1 MVSNLFRQDLKDF
14 KAYEAEQNNSLI
26 KLDANESFLEVPE
39 ELKEDLIKSMINIP
53 LNRYPDPTS
62 KEVCSLYAD
71 YAGVASKNV
80 IAGNGSDE
88 LIQITINAFINK
100 DDKVMF
106 LNPDFSMYRIYTKL
120 AGGVPVEFPLDN
132 EFKFDTDRLID
143 RVNSEDIKLLF
154 ISNPNNPTGGVTSEA
169 ALLKIIKNCSCIVV
183 IDEAYYEFYGKSVA
197 DKINDFENL
206 IVTRTCS
213 KALGLAALRLGFLLT
228 NEVLIAELKKVKP
241 PYNVNLLTQ
250 TMGEFILRR
259 TDLIK
264 SNIATILGER
274 NCLLES
280 LSKIRC
286 ISVCTT
292 EANFVL
298 IKSEYSEEIKKLVEA
313 SGISIRTFRSQKLNN
328 YLRITVGNRRENE
341 ALIRVLRGMQECLYE

>member
-14 KAYEAEQNNSLI
+14 KAYEAEQNNCLI
-26 KLDANESFLEVPE
+26 KLDANESFVEFPE
-39 ELKEDLIKSMINIP
+39 ELKEELIRSIINTP

-62 KEVCSLYAD
+62 KEVCRLYAD

-88 LIQITINAFINK
+88 LIQITINTFINK

-106 LNPDFSMYRIYTKL
+106 LNPDFSMYSIYTKL
-120 AGGVPVEFPLDN
+120 AGGVPVEFPMDN
-132 EFKFDTDRLID
+132 EFKFDSDRLID

-169 ALLKIIKNCSCIVV
+169 TLLKIIKNCSCIVV

-197 DKINDFENL
+197 DKINTFENL

-213 KALGLAALRLGFLLT
+213 KALGLAALRLGFLLA
-228 NEVLIAELKKVKP
+228 NEVLIEELKKVKP

-264 SNIATILGER
+264 SNIAAILGER
-274 NCLLES
+274 NCLLKNLSEINGIS
-280 LSKIRC
+280 L
-286 ISVCTT
+286 CTT

-298 IKSEYSEEIKKLVEA
+298 IKSEYSEEIKKLAEA
-313 SGISIRTFRSQKLNN
+313 SGISIRTFSSKKLNN

-341 ALIRVLRGMQECLYE
+341 ALISVLRGIQECLYE